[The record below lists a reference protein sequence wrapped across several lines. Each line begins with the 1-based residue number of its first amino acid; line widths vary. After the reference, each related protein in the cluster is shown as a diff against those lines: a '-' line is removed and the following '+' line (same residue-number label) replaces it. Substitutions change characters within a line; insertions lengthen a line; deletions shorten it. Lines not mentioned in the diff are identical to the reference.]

1 MQCAPD
7 STGVQSELGGKG
19 IKRDRPK
26 PTATTMR
33 HPALQPAQRDPDA
46 QLLERLR
53 SGDEQAFMMLVR
65 RYRPSMIRLAAG
77 YVPSQAVAEEVVQ
90 DAWLG
95 FLNGISRF
103 EGRSSVR
110 TWLFR
115 ILINRA
121 RTTGIRERRMTAVA
135 DLTAAVDASRFDA
148 AGNWAA
154 PPQPWTDLVEDRL
167 SAQAMAKV
175 IRAAMAELPERQREV
190 VTLRDVEGLSSEEVC
205 GALEITEAN
214 QRVLLHRGRSR
225 LRQMLESEFG
235 RA

>member
-1 MQCAPD
+1 MTARH
-7 STGVQSELGGKG
+7 VR
-19 IKRDRPK
+19 KRLPAAAITARKSARPE
-26 PTATTMR
+26 A
-33 HPALQPAQRDPDA
+33 QPDPDA

-53 SGDEQAFMMLVR
+53 SGDEQAFIILVR
-65 RYRPSMIRLAAG
+65 RYRPSMVRLAAA

-90 DAWLG
+90 EAWLG

-103 EGRSSVR
+103 EGRSTVR

-121 RTTGIRERRMTAVA
+121 RTTGIRERRTTAVG
-135 DLTAAVDASRFDA
+135 DLTAAVDGARFDG
-148 AGNWAA
+148 AGNWVA
-154 PPQPWTDLVEDRL
+154 PPQPWTDVVEDRL
-167 SAQAMAKV
+167 AAQAMAKA
-175 IRAAMAELPERQREV
+175 IRAAMADLPVRQREV

-205 GALEITEAN
+205 GVLEITEAN

-225 LRQMLESEFG
+225 LRQRLESEFG

>member
-1 MQCAPD
+1 MIL
-7 STGVQSELGGKG
+7 VQ
-19 IKRDRPK
+19 
-26 PTATTMR
+26 
-33 HPALQPAQRDPDA
+33 
-46 QLLERLR
+46 
-53 SGDEQAFMMLVR
+53 

-90 DAWLG
+90 EAWLG

-121 RTTGIRERRMTAVA
+121 RTTGIKERRTTAVG
-135 DLTAAVDASRFDA
+135 DLTATVDASRFDA

-167 SAQAMAKV
+167 TAQAMAKA
-175 IRAAMAELPERQREV
+175 IRAAMADLPVRQREV
-190 VTLRDVEGLSSEEVC
+190 VALRDVEGLSSEEVC
-205 GALEITEAN
+205 GVLEITEVN

-225 LRQMLESEFG
+225 LRQMLESDFG